1 MDGIINVYKEKE
13 YTSFDVVAILRGIT
27 HIKKIGHTGTLDP
40 MAEGVLPVCIG
51 RATRLCDIMPDSDK
65 AYKCKMVF
73 GKKYDT
79 LDIYGKLLDTKDVT
93 LTEEAIRNTIMG
105 FIGSYEQVP
114 PMYSAIKV
122 DGKKLYDL
130 ARQGIEVERK
140 ARLVHIF
147 NIDILNID
155 VNKETLSAEFIVN
168 CSKGTY
174 IRSLCDDIGSK
185 LGTYGAMESLVR
197 VRACGFD
204 IDNALKISDI
214 EKKAR
219 ENDLQSIIMAMDKP
233 FMEYKALY
241 IHKDVRSL
249 ADNGNK
255 LETSWV
261 DGFDGADESEMF
273 RLYMDDEFYGLYS
286 YTGNMLKPYRFLK
299 IK

>member
-1 MDGIINVYKEKE
+1 MIKFKE
-13 YTSFDVVAILRGIT
+13 
-27 HIKKIGHTGTLDP
+27 
-40 MAEGVLPVCIG
+40 
-51 RATRLCDIMPDSDK
+51 
-65 AYKCKMVF
+65 
-73 GKKYDT
+73 
-79 LDIYGKLLDTKDVT
+79 
-93 LTEEAIRNTIMG
+93 
-105 FIGSYEQVP
+105 
-114 PMYSAIKV
+114 
-122 DGKKLYDL
+122 
-130 ARQGIEVERK
+130 
-140 ARLVHIF
+140 
-147 NIDILNID
+147 
-155 VNKETLSAEFIVN
+155 LS
-168 CSKGTY
+168 S
-174 IRSLCDDIGSK
+174 
-185 LGTYGAMESLVR
+185 
-197 VRACGFD
+197 FD